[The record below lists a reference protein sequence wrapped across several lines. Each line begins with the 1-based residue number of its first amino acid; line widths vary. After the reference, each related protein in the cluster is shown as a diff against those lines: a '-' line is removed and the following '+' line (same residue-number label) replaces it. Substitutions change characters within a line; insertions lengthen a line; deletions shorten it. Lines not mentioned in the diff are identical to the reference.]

1 MSSNVWSS
9 KFFFFF
15 WLVDGVEDIN
25 EGKLGI
31 FFFFRFDFFTKD

>member
-1 MSSNVWSS
+1 MFGALN
-9 KFFFFF
+9 FFFF

-31 FFFFRFDFFTKD
+31 FFFFFRFDFFTKD